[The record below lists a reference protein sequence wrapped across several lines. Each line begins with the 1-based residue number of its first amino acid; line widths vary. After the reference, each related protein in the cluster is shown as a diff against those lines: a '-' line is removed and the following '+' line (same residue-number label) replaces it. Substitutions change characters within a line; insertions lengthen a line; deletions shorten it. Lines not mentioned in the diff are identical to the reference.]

1 MCNLC
6 DKAKSATEY
15 QDFLSKMHEE
25 DKARLEFSKKMAEE
39 LTSIKKSVYSS
50 MNWPIKFTLPMF
62 DARAAYAVPNN
73 YFQNLLVGGERLGN
87 SFAHGAMRS
96 IFFVGNRLVLFSKS
110 VNFREGG
117 REFFTSF
124 ILAHFDKGEYKV
136 EQNPGEFRI
145 SANIEKPMMN
155 LITGKVEKKSVAF
168 SFLHMDLE
176 GRMLSKEQVAASTHF
191 KTIYG
196 KYAGGAQLKVGSI
209 DIE

>member
-1 MCNLC
+1 
-6 DKAKSATEY
+6 
-15 QDFLSKMHEE
+15 
-25 DKARLEFSKKMAEE
+25 
-39 LTSIKKSVYSS
+39 
-50 MNWPIKFTLPMF
+50 
-62 DARAAYAVPNN
+62 
-73 YFQNLLVGGERLGN
+73 
-87 SFAHGAMRS
+87 
-96 IFFVGNRLVLFSKS
+96 

-209 DIE
+209 DIEGYAISVAHFAPHPYLLLLSEKFGYSSNKEFQENVIEYFRAHV